1 MHTSSETAQAKPY
14 AKVSA
19 WVLYVAITTTGKDRM
34 DMLRGHEMWKMLE
47 GEHVNESGVEYV
59 VGVQNIFSGQLFKNN
74 SQGKPEPIKDRNIFT
89 QLRSWK
95 KGANLRSKLKT
106 EDSQDPTRW
115 FVMKSVKDSEKTWTL

>member
-1 MHTSSETAQAKPY
+1 MTCKNWKSECKERTISKCKNSKVTAWCSKTARRASFCVHTSSETAQAKPY

-59 VGVQNIFSGQLFKNN
+59 VGVQNIFSGQLFKTIAKGNP
-74 SQGKPEPIKDRNIFT
+74 SQ
-89 QLRSWK
+89 
-95 KGANLRSKLKT
+95 
-106 EDSQDPTRW
+106 
-115 FVMKSVKDSEKTWTL
+115 